1 MSGRDWIV
9 GIHAVT
15 ELLRRNP
22 QDVLELLLQ
31 QERSDQRLEEVRTLA
46 NVLGITIRVVPR
58 AELEKR
64 LLNEGGKQDAG
75 KKDAGKPGRQKPD
88 RLPVHQ
94 GVIALCQWRDTVKDE
109 AFLTAMLDKLP
120 HPPLLLVL
128 DEITD
133 PHNLGACLRTADAAG
148 VDAVIVPRDN
158 AAPMNLTVRKVASGA
173 AEKVNL
179 VAVTNLSRTLA
190 ALQQRGIW
198 ISGAAGEADKT
209 LYESDLTGPVALV
222 MGSEGKGMRRLTR
235 EHCDYLL
242 SIPMAGAVSSLNV
255 SVAAGVCLFEAVRQ
269 RCTSKPQ

>member
-1 MSGRDWIV
+1 MAGQDWIV

-15 ELLRRNP
+15 ELLKSNP

-31 QERSDQRLEEVRTLA
+31 QDRTDRRLDEVRELA
-46 NVLGITIRVVPR
+46 AQLGIKTRQVSR
-58 AELEKR
+58 DELEKQ
-64 LLNEGGKQDAG
+64 LLGASAKKAG
-75 KKDAGKPGRQKPD
+75 NRKRAERI
-88 RLPVHQ
+88 PVHQ
-94 GVIALCQWRDTVKDE
+94 GVIALCQWRDNTKDE
-109 AFLTAMLDKLP
+109 AFLTKLLDNLA

-148 VDAVIVPRDN
+148 VDAVIVPKDN
-158 AAPMNLTVRKVASGA
+158 SAPMNLTVRKVASGA

-179 VAVTNLSRTLA
+179 VAVTNLSRTLN
-190 ALQQRGIW
+190 ALQQRGVW
-198 ISGAAGEADKT
+198 IYGTAGEADQT
-209 LYESDLTGPVALV
+209 LYQADLKGPLALV

-269 RCTSKPQ
+269 RSA